1 MIKKLIFYKINKN
14 ILYINLYKNA
24 FFKKY
29 FSLVNYITKIKFL
42 MELVEKPKLNKFE
55 I

>member
-1 MIKKLIFYKINKN
+1 MKTDQTPGEFAVIIP
-14 ILYINLYKNA
+14 NLYKNA

-42 MELVEKPKLNKFE
+42 MELVEKPKLNKFK